1 MIHLSG
7 SDTSVHPDSKL
18 RALVNVSDCKAG
30 GQPREHSWL
39 PNEEGHAT
47 ADTGSDQPSVPAS
60 ILQVE
65 WPGAMPRTPRQ
76 ACNGIRMQFSL
87 IRISRILR
95 KFFIFVIK
103 FFAKLRVWLV
113 SACDSVCVCVCVCAC
128 VFVSVCVCACV
139 SVTVYI
145 YIIYDITKGSIINHS
160 FLL

>member
-39 PNEEGHAT
+39 PNEEGYAT
-47 ADTGSDQPSVPAS
+47 ADTGSDQPSVSAS

-76 ACNGIRMQFSL
+76 AYNGIRMQFSL
-87 IRISRILR
+87 IKISRILR

-113 SACDSVCVCVCVCAC
+113 SACDSVCVCV
-128 VFVSVCVCACV
+128 FLSVCFCLCV
-139 SVTVYI
+139 SVRAYLCLYI
-145 YIIYDITKGSIINHS
+145 YK
-160 FLL
+160 L